1 MSEKYLVSIAEGCF
15 HHVTSCRLTVLLVV
29 LLHLGPQRLAGRRG
43 LEPKIGKQ

>member
-29 LLHLGPQRLAGRRG
+29 LLHLGHKDLLAEGAWNQ
-43 LEPKIGKQ
+43 K